1 MAVDN
6 VLKPVEESTWRSGL
20 HNLLWKEINDWWGTR
35 TWWVQAL
42 AWLVIVNG
50 FVAVALF
57 AMPDMSNAQ
66 NPQVAKLVS
75 ERTTAALSI
84 FFLSA
89 GYAFSIGVV
98 IQAQDEI
105 VGERR
110 SGTAAWLLS
119 KPISRG
125 AFILSRL
132 IGNLPGILLIM
143 VLLQGVVAY
152 LQISLAGDAWLP
164 IVPFACALGLISI
177 ELIFY
182 LSLTLM
188 LGVLSN
194 SRGLVMGLPLLLILG
209 DTIFPRIIPKL
220 GFVMPWRLP
229 AIGAAIASNQP
240 IPLSSAIILPVVC
253 TAAWSLIF
261 VIVAIW
267 RFHREEF

>member
-6 VLKPVEESTWRSGL
+6 ALNPVRKSTWSSGL

-57 AMPDMSNAQ
+57 AMPDISNAQ

-75 ERTTAALSI
+75 ERATAALSI

-98 IQAQDEI
+98 IMAQDEV

-119 KPISRG
+119 KPISRS

-132 IGNLPGILLIM
+132 IGNLPGILLSM

-152 LQISLAGDAWLP
+152 LQISLAGSSWLT
-164 IVPFACALGLISI
+164 IVPFVCALGLISI
-177 ELIFY
+177 ALIFY

-188 LGVLSN
+188 LGALSN
-194 SRGLVMGLPLLLILG
+194 NRGLVMGLPLLLILG
-209 DTIFPRIIPKL
+209 DTIFPRIFPKL

-229 AIGAAIASNQP
+229 AIGAAIASNQT
-240 IPLSSAIILPVVC
+240 IALSDAIILPVAC

-261 VIVAIW
+261 VIIAVW